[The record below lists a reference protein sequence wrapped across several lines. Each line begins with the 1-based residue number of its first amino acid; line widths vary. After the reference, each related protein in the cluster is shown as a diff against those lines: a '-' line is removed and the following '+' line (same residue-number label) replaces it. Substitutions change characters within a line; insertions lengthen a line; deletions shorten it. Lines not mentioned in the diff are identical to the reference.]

1 MTRLFLDV
9 GREDGVRP
17 ADIVGAIANEA
28 DIPGRS
34 IGAIELYD
42 RFAFVDVPS
51 NQAKHVLE
59 ALKTTRI
66 RNRKLAATLARPA
79 KDRPKKGE

>member
-1 MTRLFLDV
+1 MTRLYIDV

-42 RFAFVDVPS
+42 HFTLVDVPS
-51 NQAKHVLE
+51 NKSQQVLQ
-59 ALKTTRI
+59 ALKQTTI
-66 RNRKLAATLARPA
+66 RNRKISPGIA
-79 KDRPKKGE
+79 KPPKTRK